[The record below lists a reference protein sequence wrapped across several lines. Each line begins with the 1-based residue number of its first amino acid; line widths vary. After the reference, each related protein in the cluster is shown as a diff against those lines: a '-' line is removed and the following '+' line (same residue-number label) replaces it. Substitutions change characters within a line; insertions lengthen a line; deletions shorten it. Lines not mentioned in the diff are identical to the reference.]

1 MGANRVLELA
11 KLGQC
16 IWLDTLSRK
25 MIKSGE
31 LSRLTGVDGISG
43 VTTNPSIFQKAISG
57 SDDYDESLKKLISD
71 NYTDPKE
78 LFFQLAIE
86 DVGAAADTLRQTYES
101 SKGQHGFV
109 SIEVSP
115 DLAYDTEATI
125 AEARWLFSTL
135 GRKNIMVKVPATREG
150 LPAIEQLTAD
160 GVNVNVTLL
169 FSVNR
174 YVEVADAFMKGLERR
189 TNQNHAIDDIASV
202 ASFFVSRVDTL
213 VDKLLEERIDDEKSD
228 SGKATLRGLM
238 GRAAVANAKIA
249 YRKGEEIMAGER
261 FKRLEE
267 KGARFQRLLWGSTG
281 TKNPAYSDIK
291 YVQEL
296 IGPMT
301 VNTVPLN
308 TLSALMDHGEAK
320 VTIRDGLDAAE
331 RLFDDLRF
339 VGIDIEEVAD
349 ELERQGVKAFSD
361 SYFALLDDIAL
372 KRDKFIV

>member
-25 MIKSGE
+25 MITSGE
-31 LSRLTGVDGISG
+31 LSRLTGVDGVSG

-57 SDDYDESLKKLISD
+57 SDDYDESLRKLISE

-86 DVGAAADTLRQTYES
+86 DVGAAADTLRRTHES

-135 GRKNIMVKVPATREG
+135 GRKNIMVKVPATKEG

-174 YVEVADAFMKGLERR
+174 YVEVVDAFMRGLEKRIS
-189 TNQNHAIDDIASV
+189 QNHAVDDIASV

-213 VDKLLEERIDDEKSD
+213 VDKLLEERIVQEESD
-228 SGKATLRGLM
+228 SGKEKLRNLM
-238 GRAAVANAKIA
+238 GKAAVANAKIA
-249 YRKGEEIMAGER
+249 YRKGEEIMAGHR

-308 TLSALMDHGEAK
+308 TLNALLDHGEAK

-331 RLFDDLRF
+331 SLFDDLRS
-339 VGIDIEEVAD
+339 VGIDIEDVAD
-349 ELERQGVKAFSD
+349 ELEKQGVKAFSD